1 MKNKV
6 VKDKLIDKIIYLG
19 KKSLDLLAGIC
30 EILIHHFFKIGSFLS
45 SRVNVLG
52 NNMPYLLQ
60 CQNIMRSLILLMES
74 NASFCF
80 ANSSFVRTG
89 EAASQLHYFDIVNIA
104 KSFFIFGMSK
114 QHVNYNKNLI

>member
-6 VKDKLIDKIIYLG
+6 VKDKLINKIIYFG
-19 KKSLDLLAGIC
+19 KKSLDFFTGIC
-30 EILIHHFFKIGSFLS
+30 KVLIHHFFKIGSFLS
-45 SRVNVLG
+45 GRVNVLR

-60 CQNIMRSLILLMES
+60 CKNIMRSLILLMES

-80 ANSSFVRTG
+80 ANSSFVRAG
-89 EAASQLHYFDIVNIA
+89 ETASQLYDFDIVNIA

-114 QHVNYNKNLI
+114 QHANYNKNLI